1 MDMDLNVDKE
11 GFLREIRDW
20 NKDVAAQLAASAGIE
35 LTDNHWEVIDLARSY
50 YQQYNLFPAN
60 RVLVHLM
67 SEQLGEDK
75 ASSIYLMQLFTG
87 KPRRYIA
94 MISGLPK
101 PSNCD

>member
-1 MDMDLNVDKE
+1 MDLNVDKE

-20 NKDVAAQLAASAGIE
+20 NKNVAAQLATSAGIE

-75 ASSIYLMQLFTG
+75 GSSIYLMQLFTG